1 MTFLQCSIKT
11 RKSNN
16 CLTQKVLE
24 RKVKYVHGEKTTWKT
39 FDGVE
44 HVTPEQ
50 AIKYVENE
58 LQIFFDTLL
67 LKAMENTNI
76 SFHAEHVIRTSLWK
90 VWQGALKSQRN
101 SIRIFS
107 FMLYGDGKHMDEH
120 IEDEDEE
127 EGEQ

>member
-1 MTFLQCSIKT
+1 M
-11 RKSNN
+11 
-16 CLTQKVLE
+16 
-24 RKVKYVHGEKTTWKT
+24 YMEKKITWKT

-58 LQIFFDTLL
+58 LQLFFDTLL

-76 SFHAEHVIRTSLWK
+76 SFHAEHVIRTSF
-90 VWQGALKSQRN
+90 VESVAGSIEKSEKFHKD
-101 SIRIFS
+101 FS
-107 FMLYGDGKHMDEH
+107 FMLYGDGKHIDEH
-120 IEDEDEE
+120 IEEEEE